1 MAALMLLSLGLTE
14 KPATGEV
21 PPDDKLFLP
30 VPVSKCDFPGL
41 LKQLKIQSKQ
51 VKQSLAE

>member
-1 MAALMLLSLGLTE
+1 MAALMLLGLGLTE
-14 KPATGEV
+14 KPPTREV

-30 VPVSKCDFPGL
+30 VPVSKCDFLGW

-51 VKQSLAE
+51 EKHSLEE